1 MGNDTHDSRNE
12 KISIERLED
21 KAEEISPKAV

>member
-12 KISIERLED
+12 KISTERLED
-21 KAEEISPKAV
+21 KAEEISPKAI